1 MVRVAGWSALCA
13 EMDRVKLGLKVHDR
27 RGLWPHE
34 PRRPP
39 APPER
44 IADIAT
50 VTRCPVDPDYA
61 DFLRHADGWP
71 GILQDIDLFGT
82 RDFGTATG
90 TGAYARAEESV
101 RTIGAV
107 ARIERDRGFSR
118 LVPIGASRDDIDV
131 LVLHCNG
138 EPDRRNPVSWLAAAE
153 VDRYPTFTDF
163 FLAMIAAN
171 EAEAD
176 FLARPRRPGPCS
188 APAGNR
194 LRPLRR

>member
-1 MVRVAGWSALCA
+1 MAGWSVLCA
-13 EMDRVKLGLKVHDR
+13 EMDTVKRRLKAHDR
-27 RGLWPHE
+27 RALWPHE

-44 IADIAT
+44 IAGIAT
-50 VTRCPVDPDYA
+50 VTLCPVDPDYA
-61 DFLRHADGWP
+61 AFLRHADGWP

-82 RDFGTATG
+82 RDFGTS
-90 TGAYARAEESV
+90 AYADAEESV
-101 RTIGAV
+101 RTIQEV

-131 LVLHCNG
+131 LVLHGNG
-138 EPDRRNPVSWLAAAE
+138 KPDRRNPVSWFAGGE
-153 VDRYPTFTDF
+153 VERYPTFTDF

-176 FLARPRRPGPCS
+176 FLARPGRPGPCS
-188 APAGNR
+188 ATVGNR